1 MKARLTI
8 FKSQIRQQ
16 VRLQS
21 RSGRRK
27 IARQI
32 ADAARAAAPYRTGAY
47 TTGIE
52 VKESGTQI
60 MVVDTD
66 ETAIHK
72 EYGTSKTP
80 AHASLTNAA
89 MDHGKYSGM
98 RPRKGK
104 GRR

>member
-1 MKARLTI
+1 MKAKLTI
-8 FKSQIRQQ
+8 FKSQIPRQ

-32 ADAARAAAPYRTGAY
+32 ADEARAAAPYLTGVYAS
-47 TTGIE
+47 GIE

-60 MVVDTD
+60 MVVDND

-89 MDHGKYSGM
+89 MHYGKYSGM
-98 RPRKGK
+98 RPKRGRK
-104 GRR
+104 R